1 MGLKDQLL
9 AASDRITGKVAAW
22 GKDIDIMEL
31 SARQRLEM
39 SSWFPVVDEE
49 DEAPRA
55 RLSATQIAQ
64 VVAWGVVDSNGER
77 VFSDDDVPALSEK
90 SFSELQKV
98 YSAVLS
104 LTPSAEEAE
113 GN

>member
-1 MGLKDQLL
+1 MGLRDQLL
-9 AASDRITGKVAAW
+9 AASDRVTGKVSAW
-22 GKDIDIMEL
+22 GKDIDIIEL

-39 SSWFPVVDEE
+39 SSWFSVDDD

-55 RLSATQIAQ
+55 RLTATQLAQ
-64 VVAWGVVDSNGER
+64 VVAWGVVDSGGER
-77 VFSDDDVPALSEK
+77 VFSDEDIPALSEK
-90 SFSELQKV
+90 SFTELQKV
-98 YSAVLS
+98 YSAVLA